1 MCLLFFSYYLCTSFN
16 KYIERMKDKIF
27 QLLKQEYKSLGLGDE
42 VLQAHAEM
50 LDKMGLVTDDNIET
64 VVASQKSFLESLQ
77 KDNDRRVTDAKKKF
91 EEAQKAKEDAERK
104 AAEEEAKKKADE
116 EAKKA
121 AEEAEKKRLE
131 ELAKKSEMPEYL
143 KKYFEEQAA
152 EKKASEEARSKERE
166 EFKKLVET
174 LTRKNTDQAKTYN
187 EQMEEQSKTIKKL
200 QETIQKQTEEAKA
213 KEEAA
218 AKAKAKA
225 DHDAKILSKA
235 KELGIPESR
244 INEGFT
250 LSDDATD
257 ETIET
262 YLSKVA
268 NNYKALL
275 QPQFGGSYRASE
287 GEPTKEEVDNVA
299 ASLVQSL

>member
-1 MCLLFFSYYLCTSFN
+1 
-16 KYIERMKDKIF
+16 MKEKIF

-64 VVASQKSFLESLQ
+64 VVASQKDFLESLQ
-77 KDNDRRVTDAKKKF
+77 RDNDRRVTDAKKKF
-91 EEAQKAKEDAERK
+91 EEAQKA
-104 AAEEEAKKKADE
+104 EEEAKKKAEE

-121 AEEAEKKRLE
+121 AEEAERKRLE
-131 ELAKKSEMPEYL
+131 ELAKKNEMPDYL

-152 EKKASEEARSKERE
+152 EKKASDEARTKERE

-174 LTRKNTDQAKTYN
+174 LTQKNTDQAKTYN
-187 EQMEEQSKTIKKL
+187 EQMEAQSKTIKEL
-200 QETIQKQTEEAKA
+200 QETIQKQAEEAKA

-257 ETIET
+257 EAIET

-268 NNYKALL
+268 NNYKALQ

-287 GEPTKEEVDNVA
+287 GEPTKEDVDNVA

>member
-1 MCLLFFSYYLCTSFN
+1 
-16 KYIERMKDKIF
+16 MKDKIF

-131 ELAKKSEMPEYL
+131 ELAKKNEMPDYL

-152 EKKASEEARSKERE
+152 EKKASDEARTKERE

-174 LTRKNTDQAKTYN
+174 LTQKNTDQAKTYN
-187 EQMEEQSKTIKKL
+187 EQMEAQSKTIKEL
-200 QETIQKQTEEAKA
+200 QETIQKQAEEAKA

-257 ETIET
+257 EAIGT

-268 NNYKALL
+268 NNYKALQ

-287 GEPTKEEVDNVA
+287 GEPTKEDVDNVA

>member
-1 MCLLFFSYYLCTSFN
+1 
-16 KYIERMKDKIF
+16 MKDKIF

-104 AAEEEAKKKADE
+104 AAEEEAKKKA
-116 EAKKA
+116 

-131 ELAKKSEMPEYL
+131 ELAKKNEMPDYL

-152 EKKASEEARSKERE
+152 EKKASDEARTKERE

-174 LTRKNTDQAKTYN
+174 LTQKNTDQAKTYN
-187 EQMEEQSKTIKKL
+187 EQMEAQSKTIKEL
-200 QETIQKQTEEAKA
+200 QETIQKQAEEAKA

-257 ETIET
+257 EAIET

-268 NNYKALL
+268 NNYKALQ

-287 GEPTKEEVDNVA
+287 GEPTKEDVDNVA

>member
-1 MCLLFFSYYLCTSFN
+1 
-16 KYIERMKDKIF
+16 MKEKIF

-64 VVASQKSFLESLQ
+64 VVASQKDFLESLQ

-104 AAEEEAKKKADE
+104 AAEEEAKKKAE
-116 EAKKA
+116 
-121 AEEAEKKRLE
+121 EEAERKRLE
-131 ELAKKSEMPEYL
+131 ELAKRNEMPDYL

-152 EKKASEEARSKERE
+152 EKKASDEARTKERE

-174 LTRKNTDQAKTYN
+174 LTQKNTDQAKTYN
-187 EQMEEQSKTIKKL
+187 EQMEAQSKTIKEL
-200 QETIQKQTEEAKA
+200 QETIQKQAEEAKV

-257 ETIET
+257 EAIET

-268 NNYKALL
+268 NNYKALQ

-287 GEPTKEEVDNVA
+287 GEPTKEDVDNVA

>member
-1 MCLLFFSYYLCTSFN
+1 
-16 KYIERMKDKIF
+16 MKDKIF

-104 AAEEEAKKKADE
+104 AAEEEAKKEADE

-187 EQMEEQSKTIKKL
+187 EQMEEQSKTIKEL

-218 AKAKAKA
+218 AKA

>member
-1 MCLLFFSYYLCTSFN
+1 MYLLLFSYYLCTSFN
-16 KYIERMKDKIF
+16 KYIERMKDKTF

-131 ELAKKSEMPEYL
+131 ELAKKNEMPEYL

-152 EKKASEEARSKERE
+152 EKKASEEARTKERE

-174 LTRKNTDQAKTYN
+174 LTQKNTDQAKTYN
-187 EQMEEQSKTIKKL
+187 EQMEAQSKTIKEL
-200 QETIQKQTEEAKA
+200 QETIQKQAEEAKA

-257 ETIET
+257 ETIEK

-268 NNYKALL
+268 NNYKALQ

>member
-1 MCLLFFSYYLCTSFN
+1 
-16 KYIERMKDKIF
+16 MKDKIF

-104 AAEEEAKKKADE
+104 AAEEEA
-116 EAKKA
+116 
-121 AEEAEKKRLE
+121 EKKRLE
-131 ELAKKSEMPEYL
+131 ELAKKNEMPEYL

-152 EKKASEEARSKERE
+152 EKKASEEARSEERE

-174 LTRKNTDQAKTYN
+174 LTQKNTEQAKTYN
-187 EQMEEQSKTIKKL
+187 EQMEEQSKTIKEL

-235 KELGIPESR
+235 KKLGIPDSR
-244 INEGFT
+244 IDEGFN

-257 ETIET
+257 EAIDT

-287 GEPTKEEVDNVA
+287 GEPTKEDVDNVA

>member
-1 MCLLFFSYYLCTSFN
+1 
-16 KYIERMKDKIF
+16 MKEKIF

-64 VVASQKSFLESLQ
+64 VVASQKDFLESLQ

-104 AAEEEAKKKADE
+104 AAEEEAKK
-116 EAKKA
+116 A

-131 ELAKKSEMPEYL
+131 ELAKKNEMPDYL

-152 EKKASEEARSKERE
+152 EKKASEEARTKERE

-174 LTRKNTDQAKTYN
+174 LTQKNTDQTKVYN
-187 EQMEEQSKTIKKL
+187 EQMEAQSKTIKEL
-200 QETIQKQTEEAKA
+200 QDTIQKQAEEAKA

-268 NNYKALL
+268 NNYKALQ

-287 GEPTKEEVDNVA
+287 GEPTKEDVDNVA

>member
-131 ELAKKSEMPEYL
+131 ELAKKNEMPEYL

-187 EQMEEQSKTIKKL
+187 EQMEEQSKTIKEL

-262 YLSKVA
+262 YLSKVV

>member
-1 MCLLFFSYYLCTSFN
+1 
-16 KYIERMKDKIF
+16 MKDKIF

-131 ELAKKSEMPEYL
+131 ELAKKNEMPDYL

-152 EKKASEEARSKERE
+152 EKKASEEARTKERE
-166 EFKKLVET
+166 EFKELIKT
-174 LTRKNTDQAKTYN
+174 LNQKNTDQAKTYN
-187 EQMEEQSKTIKKL
+187 EQMEAQSKTIKEL
-200 QETIQKQTEEAKA
+200 QETIQKQAEEAKA

-257 ETIET
+257 EAIEK

-268 NNYKALL
+268 NNYKALQ

-287 GEPTKEEVDNVA
+287 GEPTKEDVDNVA

>member
-1 MCLLFFSYYLCTSFN
+1 
-16 KYIERMKDKIF
+16 MKDKIF

-104 AAEEEAKKKADE
+104 AAEEEAKKKA
-116 EAKKA
+116 

-131 ELAKKSEMPEYL
+131 ELAKKNEMPDYL

-174 LTRKNTDQAKTYN
+174 LTQKNTDQAKTYN
-187 EQMEEQSKTIKKL
+187 EQMEEQSKTIKEL
-200 QETIQKQTEEAKA
+200 QETIQKQAEEAKA

-235 KELGIPESR
+235 KELGIPDSR

-268 NNYKALL
+268 NNYKALQ

>member
-1 MCLLFFSYYLCTSFN
+1 
-16 KYIERMKDKIF
+16 MKDKIF

-116 EAKKA
+116 EA
-121 AEEAEKKRLE
+121 EKKRLE
-131 ELAKKSEMPEYL
+131 ELAKKNEMPDYL

-152 EKKASEEARSKERE
+152 EKKASEEARTKERE
-166 EFKKLVET
+166 EFKELIKT
-174 LTRKNTDQAKTYN
+174 LNQKNTDQAKTYN
-187 EQMEEQSKTIKKL
+187 EQMEEQSKTIKEL
-200 QETIQKQTEEAKA
+200 QETIQKQADEAKA

-268 NNYKALL
+268 NNYKALQ

-287 GEPTKEEVDNVA
+287 GEPTKEDVDNVA

>member
-1 MCLLFFSYYLCTSFN
+1 
-16 KYIERMKDKIF
+16 MKDKIF

-91 EEAQKAKEDAERK
+91 EEAQKAKEDA
-104 AAEEEAKKKADE
+104 KKKADE

-131 ELAKKSEMPEYL
+131 ELAKKNEMSDYL

-174 LTRKNTDQAKTYN
+174 LTQKNTDQAKTYN
-187 EQMEEQSKTIKKL
+187 EQMEEQSKTIKEL
-200 QETIQKQTEEAKA
+200 QETIQKQAEEAKA

-235 KELGIPESR
+235 KELGIPDSR

-268 NNYKALL
+268 NNYKALQ

>member
-1 MCLLFFSYYLCTSFN
+1 
-16 KYIERMKDKIF
+16 MKDKIF

-64 VVASQKSFLESLQ
+64 VVASQKGFLESLQ
-77 KDNDRRVTDAKKKF
+77 KDNDRRVSDAKKKF

-104 AAEEEAKKKADE
+104 AADE

-131 ELAKKSEMPEYL
+131 ELAKKNEMPDYL

-152 EKKASEEARSKERE
+152 EKKASDEARTKERE

-174 LTRKNTDQAKTYN
+174 LTQKNTDQAKTYN
-187 EQMEEQSKTIKKL
+187 EQMEAQSKTIKEL
-200 QETIQKQTEEAKA
+200 QETIQKQAEEAKA

-268 NNYKALL
+268 NNYKALQ

-287 GEPTKEEVDNVA
+287 GEPTKEDVDNVA

>member
-1 MCLLFFSYYLCTSFN
+1 
-16 KYIERMKDKIF
+16 MKDKIF

-104 AAEEEAKKKADE
+104 AAEEEAKK
-116 EAKKA
+116 A

-131 ELAKKSEMPEYL
+131 ELAKKNEMPDYL

-152 EKKASEEARSKERE
+152 EKKASDEARTKERE

-174 LTRKNTDQAKTYN
+174 LTQKNTDQAKTYN
-187 EQMEEQSKTIKKL
+187 EQMEAQSKTIKEL
-200 QETIQKQTEEAKA
+200 QETIQKQAEEAKA

-257 ETIET
+257 EAIET

-268 NNYKALL
+268 NNYKALQ

-287 GEPTKEEVDNVA
+287 GEPTKEDVDNVA

>member
-1 MCLLFFSYYLCTSFN
+1 M
-16 KYIERMKDKIF
+16 
-27 QLLKQEYKSLGLGDE
+27 
-42 VLQAHAEM
+42 
-50 LDKMGLVTDDNIET
+50 
-64 VVASQKSFLESLQ
+64 
-77 KDNDRRVTDAKKKF
+77 
-91 EEAQKAKEDAERK
+91 
-104 AAEEEAKKKADE
+104 
-116 EAKKA
+116 
-121 AEEAEKKRLE
+121 E
-131 ELAKKSEMPEYL
+131 ELAKRNEMPDYL

-152 EKKASEEARSKERE
+152 EKKASEEARTKERE

-174 LTRKNTDQAKTYN
+174 LTQKNTDQAKTYN
-187 EQMEEQSKTIKKL
+187 EQMETQSKTIKEL
-200 QETIQKQTEEAKA
+200 QETIQKQAEEAKA

-257 ETIET
+257 EAIET

-268 NNYKALL
+268 NNYKALQ

-287 GEPTKEEVDNVA
+287 GEPTKEDVDNVA

>member
-1 MCLLFFSYYLCTSFN
+1 
-16 KYIERMKDKIF
+16 MKEKIF

-64 VVASQKSFLESLQ
+64 VVASQKDFLESLQ
-77 KDNDRRVTDAKKKF
+77 RDNDRRVTDAKKKF

-104 AAEEEAKKKADE
+104 AAEEEAKKKAEE

-121 AEEAEKKRLE
+121 AEEAERKRLE
-131 ELAKKSEMPEYL
+131 ELAKKNEMPDYL

-152 EKKASEEARSKERE
+152 EKKASDEARTKERE

-174 LTRKNTDQAKTYN
+174 LTQKNTDQAKTYN
-187 EQMEEQSKTIKKL
+187 EQMEAQSKTIKEL
-200 QETIQKQTEEAKA
+200 QETIQKQAEEAKA

-257 ETIET
+257 EAIET

-268 NNYKALL
+268 NNYKALR

-287 GEPTKEEVDNVA
+287 GEPTKEDVDNVA

>member
-1 MCLLFFSYYLCTSFN
+1 
-16 KYIERMKDKIF
+16 MKEKIF

-64 VVASQKSFLESLQ
+64 VVASQKDFLESLQ

-121 AEEAEKKRLE
+121 AEEAERKRLE
-131 ELAKKSEMPEYL
+131 ELAKKNEMPDYL

-152 EKKASEEARSKERE
+152 EKKASEEARTKERE

-174 LTRKNTDQAKTYN
+174 LTQKNTDQTKVYN
-187 EQMEEQSKTIKKL
+187 EQMEAQSKTIKEL
-200 QETIQKQTEEAKA
+200 QDTIQKQAEEAKA

-268 NNYKALL
+268 NNYKALQL
-275 QPQFGGSYRASE
+275 PQFGGSYRASE
-287 GEPTKEEVDNVA
+287 GEPTKEDVDNVA

>member
-1 MCLLFFSYYLCTSFN
+1 
-16 KYIERMKDKIF
+16 MKDKIF

-91 EEAQKAKEDAERK
+91 EEAQKAKEEAERK
-104 AAEEEAKKKADE
+104 AAEEEAKKKAEE

-131 ELAKKSEMPEYL
+131 ELAKRNEMPDYL

-152 EKKASEEARSKERE
+152 EKKASEEARTKERE
-166 EFKKLVET
+166 EFKELIKT
-174 LTRKNTDQAKTYN
+174 LNQKNTDQAKTYN
-187 EQMEEQSKTIKKL
+187 EQMEEQSKTIREL
-200 QETIQKQTEEAKA
+200 QETIQKQADEAKA

-218 AKAKAKA
+218 AKAKA

-268 NNYKALL
+268 NNYKALQ

-287 GEPTKEEVDNVA
+287 GEPTKEDVDNVA

>member
-1 MCLLFFSYYLCTSFN
+1 
-16 KYIERMKDKIF
+16 MKEKIF

-64 VVASQKSFLESLQ
+64 VVASQKDFLESLQ

-104 AAEEEAKKKADE
+104 AAEEEAEE

-121 AEEAEKKRLE
+121 AEEAERKRLE
-131 ELAKKSEMPEYL
+131 ELAKRNEMPDYL

-152 EKKASEEARSKERE
+152 EKKASDEARTKERE

-174 LTRKNTDQAKTYN
+174 LTQKNTDQAKTYN
-187 EQMEEQSKTIKKL
+187 EQMEAQSKTIKEL
-200 QETIQKQTEEAKA
+200 QETIQKQAEEAKA

-257 ETIET
+257 KAIET

-268 NNYKALL
+268 NNYKALQ

-287 GEPTKEEVDNVA
+287 GEPTKEDVDNVA

>member
-1 MCLLFFSYYLCTSFN
+1 
-16 KYIERMKDKIF
+16 MKDKIF

-91 EEAQKAKEDAERK
+91 EEAQKAKEEAERK

-116 EAKKA
+116 EA
-121 AEEAEKKRLE
+121 EKKRLE
-131 ELAKKSEMPEYL
+131 ELAKKNEMPDYL

-152 EKKASEEARSKERE
+152 EKKASDEARTKERE

-174 LTRKNTDQAKTYN
+174 LTQKNTDQAKTYN
-187 EQMEEQSKTIKKL
+187 EQMEAQSKTIKEL
-200 QETIQKQTEEAKA
+200 QETIQKQAEEAKA

-225 DHDAKILSKA
+225 DHEAKILSKA

-268 NNYKALL
+268 NNYKALQ

-287 GEPTKEEVDNVA
+287 GEPTKEDVDNVA

>member
-1 MCLLFFSYYLCTSFN
+1 
-16 KYIERMKDKIF
+16 MKDKIF

-64 VVASQKSFLESLQ
+64 VVASQKCFLESLQ

-131 ELAKKSEMPEYL
+131 ELAKKNEMPDYL

-152 EKKASEEARSKERE
+152 EKKASEEARFKERE

-174 LTRKNTDQAKTYN
+174 LTQKNTDQAKTYN
-187 EQMEEQSKTIKKL
+187 EQMEEQSKTIKEL
-200 QETIQKQTEEAKA
+200 QETIQKQAEEA
-213 KEEAA
+213 
-218 AKAKAKA
+218 
-225 DHDAKILSKA
+225 KA
-235 KELGIPESR
+235 KELGIPDSR

-268 NNYKALL
+268 NNYKALQ

>member
-1 MCLLFFSYYLCTSFN
+1 
-16 KYIERMKDKIF
+16 MKDKIF

-131 ELAKKSEMPEYL
+131 ELAKRNEMPDYL

-152 EKKASEEARSKERE
+152 EKKASDEARAKERE

-174 LTRKNTDQAKTYN
+174 LTQKNTDQAKTYN
-187 EQMEEQSKTIKKL
+187 EQMEAQSKTIKEL
-200 QETIQKQTEEAKA
+200 QETIQKQAEEA
-213 KEEAA
+213 
-218 AKAKAKA
+218 
-225 DHDAKILSKA
+225 KA

-257 ETIET
+257 EAIET

-268 NNYKALL
+268 NNYKALQ

-287 GEPTKEEVDNVA
+287 GEPTKEDVDNVA

>member
-1 MCLLFFSYYLCTSFN
+1 
-16 KYIERMKDKIF
+16 MKDKIF

-77 KDNDRRVTDAKKKF
+77 RDNDRRVTDAKKKF
-91 EEAQKAKEDAERK
+91 EEAQKAKEEAERK

-131 ELAKKSEMPEYL
+131 ELAKKNEMPDYL

-152 EKKASEEARSKERE
+152 EKKASDEARTKERE

-174 LTRKNTDQAKTYN
+174 LTQKNTDQAKTYN
-187 EQMEEQSKTIKKL
+187 EQMEVQSKTIKEL
-200 QETIQKQTEEAKA
+200 QETIQKQAEEAKA

-257 ETIET
+257 EAIET

-268 NNYKALL
+268 NNYKASQ

-287 GEPTKEEVDNVA
+287 GEPTKEDVDNVA

>member
-1 MCLLFFSYYLCTSFN
+1 
-16 KYIERMKDKIF
+16 MKDKIF

-77 KDNDRRVTDAKKKF
+77 RDNDRRVTDAKKKF
-91 EEAQKAKEDAERK
+91 EEAQKAKEEAERK

-131 ELAKKSEMPEYL
+131 ELAKKSEMPDYL

-152 EKKASEEARSKERE
+152 EKKASDEARTKERE

-174 LTRKNTDQAKTYN
+174 LTQKNTDQAKTYN
-187 EQMEEQSKTIKKL
+187 EQMEAQSKTIKEL
-200 QETIQKQTEEAKA
+200 QETIQKQAEEA

-218 AKAKAKA
+218 AKAKA

-257 ETIET
+257 EAIET

-268 NNYKALL
+268 NNYKALQ

-287 GEPTKEEVDNVA
+287 GEPTKEDVDNVA

>member
-1 MCLLFFSYYLCTSFN
+1 
-16 KYIERMKDKIF
+16 MKDKIF

-131 ELAKKSEMPEYL
+131 ELAKKNEMPDYL
-143 KKYFEEQAA
+143 KKYFDRRKCSGSRCRT
-152 EKKASEEARSKERE
+152 EK
-166 EFKKLVET
+166 T
-174 LTRKNTDQAKTYN
+174 
-187 EQMEEQSKTIKKL
+187 QSKPCI
-200 QETIQKQTEEAKA
+200 
-213 KEEAA
+213 
-218 AKAKAKA
+218 
-225 DHDAKILSKA
+225 
-235 KELGIPESR
+235 
-244 INEGFT
+244 
-250 LSDDATD
+250 
-257 ETIET
+257 
-262 YLSKVA
+262 YLLYVRSVHK
-268 NNYKALL
+268 
-275 QPQFGGSYRASE
+275 RH
-287 GEPTKEEVDNVA
+287 GEI
-299 ASLVQSL
+299 

>member
-1 MCLLFFSYYLCTSFN
+1 
-16 KYIERMKDKIF
+16 MKDKIF

-91 EEAQKAKEDAERK
+91 EEAQKAKEEAERK
-104 AAEEEAKKKADE
+104 AAEEEAKKKA
-116 EAKKA
+116 

-131 ELAKKSEMPEYL
+131 GLAKKNEMPDYL

-152 EKKASEEARSKERE
+152 EKKASDEARTKERE

-174 LTRKNTDQAKTYN
+174 LTQKNTDQAKTYN
-187 EQMEEQSKTIKKL
+187 EQMEAQSKTIKEL
-200 QETIQKQTEEAKA
+200 QETIQKQAEEAKA

-235 KELGIPESR
+235 KELGIPDSR

-268 NNYKALL
+268 NNYKALQ

-287 GEPTKEEVDNVA
+287 GEPTKEDVDNVA

>member
-1 MCLLFFSYYLCTSFN
+1 
-16 KYIERMKDKIF
+16 MKDKIF

-77 KDNDRRVTDAKKKF
+77 RDNDRRVTDAKKKF
-91 EEAQKAKEDAERK
+91 EEAQKAKEEEAERK
-104 AAEEEAKKKADE
+104 AAEE

-131 ELAKKSEMPEYL
+131 ELAKKNEMPDYL

-152 EKKASEEARSKERE
+152 EKKASDEARTKECE

-174 LTRKNTDQAKTYN
+174 LTQKNTDQAKTYN
-187 EQMEEQSKTIKKL
+187 EQMEAQSKTIKEL
-200 QETIQKQTEEAKA
+200 QETIQKQAEEAKA

-268 NNYKALL
+268 NNYKALQ
-275 QPQFGGSYRASE
+275 QPQFGGSYRANE
-287 GEPTKEEVDNVA
+287 GEPTKEDVDNVA

>member
-1 MCLLFFSYYLCTSFN
+1 
-16 KYIERMKDKIF
+16 MKDKIF

-116 EAKKA
+116 EA
-121 AEEAEKKRLE
+121 EKKRLE
-131 ELAKKSEMPEYL
+131 ELAKKNEMPDYL

-152 EKKASEEARSKERE
+152 EKKASEEARFKERE

-174 LTRKNTDQAKTYN
+174 LTQKNTDQAKTYN
-187 EQMEEQSKTIKKL
+187 EQMEEQSKTIKEL
-200 QETIQKQTEEAKA
+200 QETIQKQAEEAKA

-268 NNYKALL
+268 NNYKALQ

>member
-1 MCLLFFSYYLCTSFN
+1 
-16 KYIERMKDKIF
+16 MKDKIF

-104 AAEEEAKKKADE
+104 AVEEEAKKKADE

-131 ELAKKSEMPEYL
+131 ELAKKNEMPDYL

-152 EKKASEEARSKERE
+152 EKKASDEARTKERE

-174 LTRKNTDQAKTYN
+174 LTQKNTDQAKTYN
-187 EQMEEQSKTIKKL
+187 EQMEAQSKTIKEL
-200 QETIQKQTEEAKA
+200 QETIQKQAEEAKA

-244 INEGFT
+244 INEGF
-250 LSDDATD
+250 
-257 ETIET
+257 
-262 YLSKVA
+262 
-268 NNYKALL
+268 
-275 QPQFGGSYRASE
+275 GG
-287 GEPTKEEVDNVA
+287 VI
-299 ASLVQSL
+299 

>member
-1 MCLLFFSYYLCTSFN
+1 
-16 KYIERMKDKIF
+16 MKDKIF

-91 EEAQKAKEDAERK
+91 EEAQKAKE
-104 AAEEEAKKKADE
+104 EAKKKADE

-131 ELAKKSEMPEYL
+131 ELAKKNEMPDYL

-152 EKKASEEARSKERE
+152 EKKASDEARTKERE

-174 LTRKNTDQAKTYN
+174 LTQKNTDQAKTYN
-187 EQMEEQSKTIKKL
+187 EQMEAQSKTIKEL
-200 QETIQKQTEEAKA
+200 QETIQKQAEEAKA

-268 NNYKALL
+268 NNYKALQ

-287 GEPTKEEVDNVA
+287 GEPTKEDVDNVA

>member
-1 MCLLFFSYYLCTSFN
+1 
-16 KYIERMKDKIF
+16 MKEKIF

-64 VVASQKSFLESLQ
+64 VVASQKDFLESLQ
-77 KDNDRRVTDAKKKF
+77 RDNDRRVTDAKKKF

-104 AAEEEAKKKADE
+104 AAEEEAKKKAE
-116 EAKKA
+116 
-121 AEEAEKKRLE
+121 EEAERKRLE
-131 ELAKKSEMPEYL
+131 ELAKKNEMPDYL

-152 EKKASEEARSKERE
+152 EKKASDEARTKERE

-174 LTRKNTDQAKTYN
+174 LTQKNTDQAKTYN
-187 EQMEEQSKTIKKL
+187 EQMEAQSKTIKEL
-200 QETIQKQTEEAKA
+200 QETIQKQAEEAKA

-257 ETIET
+257 EAIET

-268 NNYKALL
+268 NNYKALQ

-287 GEPTKEEVDNVA
+287 GEPTKEDVDNVA

>member
-1 MCLLFFSYYLCTSFN
+1 
-16 KYIERMKDKIF
+16 MKDKIF

-116 EAKKA
+116 EAKKKA

-131 ELAKKSEMPEYL
+131 ELAKKNEMPDYL

-152 EKKASEEARSKERE
+152 EKKASDEARTKERE

-174 LTRKNTDQAKTYN
+174 LTQKNTDQAKTYN
-187 EQMEEQSKTIKKL
+187 EQMEAQSKTIKEL
-200 QETIQKQTEEAKA
+200 QETIQKQAEEAKA

-257 ETIET
+257 EAIET

-268 NNYKALL
+268 NNCKALQ

-287 GEPTKEEVDNVA
+287 GEPTKEDVDNVA

>member
-1 MCLLFFSYYLCTSFN
+1 
-16 KYIERMKDKIF
+16 MKDKIF

-77 KDNDRRVTDAKKKF
+77 RDNDRRVTDAKKKF
-91 EEAQKAKEDAERK
+91 EEAQKAKEEAERK
-104 AAEEEAKKKADE
+104 AAEEEAKKKAE
-116 EAKKA
+116 
-121 AEEAEKKRLE
+121 EEAEKKRLE
-131 ELAKKSEMPEYL
+131 ELAKKNEMPDYL

-152 EKKASEEARSKERE
+152 EKKASDEARTKERE

-174 LTRKNTDQAKTYN
+174 LTQKNTDQAKTYN
-187 EQMEEQSKTIKKL
+187 EQMEAQSKTIKEL
-200 QETIQKQTEEAKA
+200 QETIQKQAEEAKA

-257 ETIET
+257 EAIET

-268 NNYKALL
+268 NNYKALQ

-287 GEPTKEEVDNVA
+287 GEPTKEDVDNVA

>member
-1 MCLLFFSYYLCTSFN
+1 
-16 KYIERMKDKIF
+16 MKDKIF

-77 KDNDRRVTDAKKKF
+77 RDNDRRVTDAKKKF
-91 EEAQKAKEDAERK
+91 EEAQKAKEEEAERK
-104 AAEEEAKKKADE
+104 AAEE

-131 ELAKKSEMPEYL
+131 ELAKKNEMPDYL

-152 EKKASEEARSKERE
+152 EKKASDEARTKERE

-174 LTRKNTDQAKTYN
+174 LTQKNTDQAKTYN
-187 EQMEEQSKTIKKL
+187 EQMEAQSKTIKEL
-200 QETIQKQTEEAKA
+200 QETIQKQAEEAKA

-244 INEGFT
+244 INEGFI

-268 NNYKALL
+268 NNYKALQ
-275 QPQFGGSYRASE
+275 QPQFGGSYRANE
-287 GEPTKEEVDNVA
+287 GEPTKEDVDNVA

>member
-1 MCLLFFSYYLCTSFN
+1 
-16 KYIERMKDKIF
+16 MKEKIF

-64 VVASQKSFLESLQ
+64 VVASQKDFLESLQ

-104 AAEEEAKKKADE
+104 AAEEEAKKKAEE

-121 AEEAEKKRLE
+121 AEEAERK
-131 ELAKKSEMPEYL
+131 MPDYL

-152 EKKASEEARSKERE
+152 EKKASEEARTKERE

-174 LTRKNTDQAKTYN
+174 LTQKNTDQTKVYN
-187 EQMEEQSKTIKKL
+187 EQMEAQSKTIKEL
-200 QETIQKQTEEAKA
+200 QDTIQKQAEEAKA

-268 NNYKALL
+268 NNYKALQ

-287 GEPTKEEVDNVA
+287 GEPTKEDVDNVA

>member
-1 MCLLFFSYYLCTSFN
+1 MYLLLFSYYLCTSFN

-131 ELAKKSEMPEYL
+131 ELAKKNEMPEYL

-152 EKKASEEARSKERE
+152 EKKASEEARTKERE

-174 LTRKNTDQAKTYN
+174 LTQKNTDQAKTYN
-187 EQMEEQSKTIKKL
+187 EQMEAQSKTIKEL
-200 QETIQKQTEEAKA
+200 QETIQKQAEEAKA

-257 ETIET
+257 ETIEK

-268 NNYKALL
+268 NNYKALQ

>member
-1 MCLLFFSYYLCTSFN
+1 
-16 KYIERMKDKIF
+16 MKEKIF

-64 VVASQKSFLESLQ
+64 VVASQKDFLESLQ

-104 AAEEEAKKKADE
+104 AAEEEAKKKA
-116 EAKKA
+116 
-121 AEEAEKKRLE
+121 EEAERKRLE
-131 ELAKKSEMPEYL
+131 ELAKKNEMPDYL

-152 EKKASEEARSKERE
+152 EKKASEEARTKERE

-174 LTRKNTDQAKTYN
+174 LTQKNTDQAKTYN
-187 EQMEEQSKTIKKL
+187 EQMETQSKTIKEL
-200 QETIQKQTEEAKA
+200 QETIQKQAEEAKA

-257 ETIET
+257 EAIET

-268 NNYKALL
+268 NNYKALQ

-287 GEPTKEEVDNVA
+287 GEPTKEDVDNVA